1 MTTLSWNYHGL
12 GNPRTV
18 RTLRD
23 LVNRFKPTFIF
34 LMQVKIGRSKV
45 ERVKHQLQ
53 YEGLFVVEGIN
64 SGGGLALLWKEKDS
78 ARLISFS
85 KIFIDVSVH
94 VQNMPVWR
102 LTGFYGLPKKN
113 KKNE

>member
-1 MTTLSWNYHGL
+1 MEFLLFSQQPGSMTTLSWNYHGL
-12 GNPRTV
+12 GNPLTV

-34 LMQVKIGRSKV
+34 LMEVKIGRSKV

-64 SGGGLALLWKEKDS
+64 SGRFGITVEGE
-78 ARLISFS
+78 RLG
-85 KIFIDVSVH
+85 KV
-94 VQNMPVWR
+94 N
-102 LTGFYGLPKKN
+102 
-113 KKNE
+113 